1 LGRERFPGAL
11 PRAVTYHPFRVKISE
26 NDFLPIPYWKRIN
39 TSDHV
44 ELRTVLTLT
53 YHFPPSSASGSFRLL
68 GFARH
73 LPSHGWRAAVV
84 APPGLPWEPT
94 DPGLLAQVPPETV
107 VYSAP
112 YLTSRVA
119 RKFAKYKGWFPRALR
134 AAEKAIREQKP
145 EAIFTSGPPHQ
156 IHWLGLWLKRR
167 HGLPW
172 VADFRDPWYSEA
184 RLERGKTFESRW
196 ISSQESLVMRHA
208 DAVIANAP
216 GACKQLCDAYPQHR
230 SKFVTLPNGYDRE
243 KFEGLAAEVEP
254 RQPGAPLR
262 LVHAGAIY
270 VGRDPLPVLDAVKR
284 VSEGAEPVALDVRFF
299 GPPPENGM
307 DLGREIEARGLCD
320 RVKLHGQVSYAKAL
334 REMASA
340 DVLLL
345 MDSPG
350 RTVGVP
356 AKLYE
361 YIGAGRPILA
371 LGEQG
376 GDLALVLEQSGLP
389 YRIAPPGDAS
399 AIATALVELLKASTD
414 QSDRPARDGH
424 KFSREAIAGQ
434 LADLLNRCARIRE
447 GEPPGEPNSEARRE
461 PRPPELRT
469 EEHDAPV
476 LIVEC

>member
-1 LGRERFPGAL
+1 MQ
-11 PRAVTYHPFRVKISE
+11 
-26 NDFLPIPYWKRIN
+26 
-39 TSDHV
+39 
-44 ELRTVLTLT
+44 LRTVLTLT
-53 YHFPPSSASGSFRLL
+53 YHFPPSAASGSFRLL

-73 LPSHGWRAAVV
+73 LPAYGWRAAVV

-94 DPGLLAQVPPETV
+94 DAALLSQVPPETA
-107 VYSAP
+107 VYPAP

-119 RKFAKYKGWFPRALR
+119 RKFVRYKGWFPRALR
-134 AAEKAIREQKP
+134 ACETAIREQSP
-145 EAIFTSGPPHQ
+145 EVILTSGPPHQ
-156 IHWLGLWLKRR
+156 IHWLGLWLKRK

-184 RLERGKTFESRW
+184 RLERGESLESRW
-196 ISSQESLVMRHA
+196 ISLQESAVMRRA

-216 GACKQLCDAYPQHR
+216 GACRQLRNAYPKYR

-243 KFEGLAAEVEP
+243 KFEGLAAEIEP
-254 RQPGAPLR
+254 RVPGAPPR
-262 LVHAGAIY
+262 VVHAGAIY
-270 VGRDPLPVLDAVKR
+270 VGRDPLPLLDAVKR
-284 VSEGAEPVALDVRFF
+284 VSEGAEPVTLDVRFF

-307 DLGREIEARGLCD
+307 DLGKEVQARELGD
-320 RVKLHGQVSYAKAL
+320 RVTLAGQVPYARAL

-340 DVLLL
+340 DILLL

-399 AIATALVELLKASTD
+399 EIAKALAELSREADSPRE
-414 QSDRPARDGH
+414 RPGRDVH
-424 KFSREAIAGQ
+424 RFSRETIAGR
-434 LADLLNRCARIRE
+434 LAVVLERCAGQAAHSLE
-447 GEPPGEPNSEARRE
+447 ALQTPVAVGE
-461 PRPPELRT
+461 
-469 EEHDAPV
+469 
-476 LIVEC
+476 C